1 MPKKVQF
8 LTVEEELD
16 LARRWRDCRDVR
28 ARDRLI
34 MSYRPFALRAAE
46 QAAKLGR
53 GNIEDLAQEATLAL
67 LEAADKFEPER
78 GHRFSTY
85 ARFTV
90 QQRLNKHHFDMS
102 GPFRVGT
109 TQADK
114 RALYRF
120 PKLRAEWEAAHG
132 RELDDEGRRWIAHQ
146 AGTSMAVLRD
156 VEAHLRGGYVAL
168 DAPAFADGDGTVQDT
183 IADEAQG
190 PDAALRHL
198 LNEERTELF
207 EWALSRLP
215 ERERKIVEM
224 RFGVGARA
232 GLPAEHLETIAVL
245 EGVSRERIRQVE
257 ARAINMLRQMIASA
271 PRRAE
276 RLAQPAPA
284 PEVRTSRLPASLTP
298 EDIARAR
305 ARAKELSIERHR
317 ARRRH
322 EVWARQAQMRLIDWC
337 AEGGWVFAGSIS
349 GQEEVRAA
357 AA

>member
-1 MPKKVQF
+1 MPKRVQF
-8 LTVEEELD
+8 LTADEEFD
-16 LARRWRDCRDVR
+16 LARRWRDRRDVR

-46 QAAKLGR
+46 QASRLGR

-78 GHRFSTY
+78 GHRFATY
-85 ARFTV
+85 ARFAV

-132 RELDDEGRRWIAHQ
+132 RELDDEGRRWIARQ
-146 AGTSMAVLRD
+146 AGTSMAALRD
-156 VEAHLRGGYVAL
+156 VEAHLRGGHVAL
-168 DAPAFADGDGTVQDT
+168 DAPAFADGDGTVQDM
-183 IADEAQG
+183 IADEEQG
-190 PDAALRHL
+190 PDAALRRL
-198 LNEERTELF
+198 LDDEKAELF
-207 EWALSRLP
+207 GWALSRLP
-215 ERERKIVEM
+215 ERERKIIEM

-232 GLPAEHLETIAVL
+232 GQPAENLETIAVL

-257 ARAINMLRQMIASA
+257 ARAIEMLRQMIASA

-276 RLAQPAPA
+276 RLAPPA

-298 EDIARAR
+298 EDLAR
-305 ARAKELSIERHR
+305 ARAKARELSIERHK

-322 EVWARQAQMRLIDWC
+322 EAWARSAQLRLIDWC
-337 AEGGWVFAGSIS
+337 GERGWVLAGSIS
-349 GQEEVRAA
+349 ERETRAA
-357 AA
+357 A

>member
-1 MPKKVQF
+1 
-8 LTVEEELD
+8 
-16 LARRWRDCRDVR
+16 VR

-46 QAAKLGR
+46 QASRLGR
-53 GNIEDLAQEATLAL
+53 GNLEDLAQEATLAL
-67 LEAADKFEPER
+67 LEAADKFEPDR

-85 ARFTV
+85 ERFAV

-132 RELDDEGRRWIAHQ
+132 RELDDEGRRWIAQQ

-183 IADEAQG
+183 IAAEGQG
-190 PDAALRHL
+190 PDAALRRL
-198 LNEERTELF
+198 LDDEKTELF

-215 ERERKIVEM
+215 ERERKIIEM
-224 RFGVGARA
+224 HLGVGARA
-232 GLPAEHLETIAVL
+232 GEPAEHLETIAVL

-257 ARAINMLRQMIASA
+257 ARAIEMLRQMIASA

-276 RLAQPAPA
+276 RLVPSAPA
-284 PEVRTSRLPASLTP
+284 PEVKSRAPRLPASLTP
-298 EDIARAR
+298 EDIDQARAK
-305 ARAKELSIERHR
+305 AKELSAERNA
-317 ARRRH
+317 ARRRYAQR
-322 EVWARQAQMRLIDWC
+322 ARSAQLRLIDWC
-337 AEGGWVFAGSIS
+337 EERGWIFAGSIS
-349 GQEEVRAA
+349 EGEVRNAA
-357 AA
+357 